1 MVQATIPPEET
12 TPNPRSPK
20 RAPDPHASPFYNSLV
35 PVYEAVWPAVAKRR
49 IRRVLRSLEIAT
61 GTDVLEV
68 GVGTGLSLSDYPQHA
83 QVTGI
88 DLSEAMLAEA
98 EQMIDDRGWNHVSVM
113 SMNAEQL
120 DFPDDSFDLVTSFHT
135 ISVVSDPDRM
145 MSEIVRVC
153 RPGGRILIIN
163 HFRSENR
170 WIAKIVDSAGSLTKR
185 LGWRTDLE
193 IDEIID
199 QLPLR
204 MDRCYKT
211 NPLSLFTV
219 MQATCKPR
227 A

>member
-1 MVQATIPPEET
+1 
-12 TPNPRSPK
+12 
-20 RAPDPHASPFYNSLV
+20 
-35 PVYEAVWPAVAKRR
+35 
-49 IRRVLRSLEIAT
+49 
-61 GTDVLEV
+61 
-68 GVGTGLSLSDYPQHA
+68 
-83 QVTGI
+83 
-88 DLSEAMLAEA
+88 
-98 EQMIDDRGWNHVSVM
+98 M